1 MKLWR
6 VNIQIKMRYII
17 MYLMVLVFMSPCLLA
32 QTQQTIEEVRIVGN
46 RRIPE
51 STVLYYVQSQP
62 NSVYREDL
70 ARRDYRNLL
79 NTNFF
84 EDASLK
90 TMQGELG
97 IILIFEVKERPL
109 IRAVEFEGMS
119 SFKESDILE
128 QFKDRKV
135 GLSVDSPFDPSK
147 LPKARKAI
155 RMLLSQGGQPLGRV
169 EVETDRIAS
178 SSIRIVFH
186 IYPGLK

>member
-70 ARRDYRNLL
+70 ARRDYRNLPVSYTHL
-79 NTNFF
+79 
-84 EDASLK
+84 
-90 TMQGELG
+90 
-97 IILIFEVKERPL
+97 
-109 IRAVEFEGMS
+109 RAH
-119 SFKESDILE
+119 
-128 QFKDRKV
+128 
-135 GLSVDSPFDPSK
+135 
-147 LPKARKAI
+147 
-155 RMLLSQGGQPLGRV
+155 
-169 EVETDRIAS
+169 ETDS
-178 SSIRIVFH
+178 
-186 IYPGLK
+186 